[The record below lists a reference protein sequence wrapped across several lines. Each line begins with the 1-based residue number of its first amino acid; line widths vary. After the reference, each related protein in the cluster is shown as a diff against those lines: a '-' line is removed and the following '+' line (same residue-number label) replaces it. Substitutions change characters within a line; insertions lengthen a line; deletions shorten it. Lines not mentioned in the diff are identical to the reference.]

1 MTIEYTDNA
10 KSDFF
15 GLKNHNQKSGKAKY
29 KLSACLL
36 RVSRLS
42 DWLLFERKAT
52 NFQSSQTEIHK
63 SHTERKYPYPIPCQ
77 PQNSDQ
83 RIKSTVR
90 WVSGKVSRITPFR
103 DVPVRKSSWIP
114 QRKSKRTSRF
124 GWEFV
129 DLEPHFFSLSMQ
141 NNLQQVELLDL
152 LLEISV
158 QLQKI
163 VWAARCSLGKYMNP
177 WLKVNLMC
185 RGVDLRSSK
194 VCELGLLNYK
204 ANYVF
209 YAFESKKYLC
219 HYDYYWASVL
229 KVEYIDHSRQA
240 RLAVAEAPNEAPS
253 SNCRPNFGAAW
264 MAKDKFKVNEMYEC
278 WYSLG
283 ISKVNINLDGLFDC
297 QAKELSTVEK
307 LRRYSIVFT
316 RILKSW
322 FMARRQLGYGDGI
335 KGTSSFS

>member
-1 MTIEYTDNA
+1 MDSPEEEQ
-10 KSDFF
+10 K
-15 GLKNHNQKSGKAKY
+15 KNVNISLFY
-29 KLSACLL
+29 ILMRSCFPLVFCL
-36 RVSRLS
+36 
-42 DWLLFERKAT
+42 
-52 NFQSSQTEIHK
+52 
-63 SHTERKYPYPIPCQ
+63 
-77 PQNSDQ
+77 
-83 RIKSTVR
+83 
-90 WVSGKVSRITPFR
+90 
-103 DVPVRKSSWIP
+103 
-114 QRKSKRTSRF
+114 
-124 GWEFV
+124 
-129 DLEPHFFSLSMQ
+129 FSLLILSFFLLQ
-141 NNLQQVELLDL
+141 LAVLVGNLSIWNP
-152 LLEISV
+152 ISFPS
-158 QLQKI
+158 QCKI
-163 VWAARCSLGKYMNP
+163 ISSS
-177 WLKVNLMC
+177 
-185 RGVDLRSSK
+185 VDLRSSK

-322 FMARRQLGYGDGI
+322 FMARRQLGYGDGM
-335 KGTSSFS
+335 